1 LLWCGGRK
9 RGASAIPYG
18 VKCSGADSP
27 PPFCWTTAQEPM
39 RRGTNCEVMDQ
50 RRRPGASSAAGAP
63 ACPHSAAVESAEA
76 RLPTR
81 ELAGRAAS
89 STAGGPA
96 ESPPGSEASAA
107 AAPASTAAMAPGE
120 EPTWDDDDEDL
131 WRAPWDDQSMSWGAA
146 EPPATAA
153 LAPAAERW
161 AWSESDGWRRDTRPV
176 VLAGRAA
183 SSAAGAPASGPAWGA
198 ASSDAGAPASRPAW
212 DDDVGDYWFSSWIDV
227 ISDWPGPRLPLRA
240 APSAAENA
248 TGAKS
253 AGKGSPKSQQKGKQ
267 QKADHYAGTSGVFP
281 SKGGAYWPTGRGWIW
296 RPYPR

>member
-1 LLWCGGRK
+1 MAVVVVVVGGGHFRHDAVSAPQSSLAPHCGRQ
-9 RGASAIPYG
+9 A
-18 VKCSGADSP
+18 CSGAGA
-27 PPFCWTTAQEPM
+27 WL
-39 RRGTNCEVMDQ
+39 RRVRLGRLCAM
-50 RRRPGASSAAGAP
+50 AM
-63 ACPHSAAVESAEA
+63 AAVNISKTQTQMATA
-76 RLPTR
+76 P
-81 ELAGRAAS
+81 GRAAS
-89 STAGGPA
+89 SAAGGPA

-120 EPTWDDDDEDL
+120 EPTWDDDAEDI

-183 SSAAGAPASGPAWGA
+183 SSAAGAPASGPAWG
-198 ASSDAGAPASRPAW
+198 
-212 DDDVGDYWFSSWIDV
+212 DDVGDYWLSTWIDV
-227 ISDWPGPRLPLRA
+227 NSDWAGPRLPLRA

-267 QKADHYAGTSGVFP
+267 QKADHYAGKSGVFP

-296 RPYPR
+296 RPYPL

>member
-1 LLWCGGRK
+1 MGCFGVVVVSVC
-9 RGASAIPYG
+9 SAIPYG

-27 PPFCWTTAQEPM
+27 PPFCWATAQEPM
-39 RRGTNCEVMDQ
+39 RRGTKCEVMDQ

-89 STAGGPA
+89 SAAGGQAESRLGSEASAAAAPASTAATAPGRAASSAAGGPA

-120 EPTWDDDDEDL
+120 EPTWDDDGEDL
-131 WRAPWDDQSMSWGAA
+131 WRAPWDYQSMSWGAA

-183 SSAAGAPASGPAWGA
+183 SSVAGAPASGPAWG
-198 ASSDAGAPASRPAW
+198 
-212 DDDVGDYWFSSWIDV
+212 DDVGDYGLSTWIDV
-227 ISDWPGPRLPLRA
+227 ISDGGGPRLPLRA

-248 TGAKS
+248 TGA
-253 AGKGSPKSQQKGKQ
+253 
-267 QKADHYAGTSGVFP
+267 
-281 SKGGAYWPTGRGWIW
+281 
-296 RPYPR
+296 